1 MGPEARDQ
9 KENKEVFLYSG
20 FSIYEG

>member
-9 KENKEVFLYSG
+9 KEIKEVFFYSG